1 MMHPRKLPTPPIP
14 PGWAGRVG
22 NFLTHDYGSRLDRYV
37 NSVRN
42 PPAVLGL
49 AAMGSILCGL
59 FLHPQGFVLALGIA
73 AVLSLGVVWPW
84 VSVRGLSG
92 SLAFERARARE
103 GDPVVVHLE
112 FRNRC
117 PWGVWGL
124 VVRGGLSDP
133 MDADMSGGSGIGR
146 SHLAA
151 WSKSVES
158 LTFTPRR
165 RGAYPLAPPRIAS
178 GFPFGLR
185 TVSRSLTVRSSLL
198 VWPRT
203 FPVGPIPL
211 TAGGRS
217 YEGAAMRD
225 RAGHSGD
232 LLGVRPY
239 RRGDPLRRVHWPQT
253 ARNGELIVCE
263 LQECAVPRVQV
274 VVDTHP
280 EFHAGSGPDG
290 SREWAIRI
298 AASFCE
304 GWIAEGADVEV
315 LFAGRVVTARGGS
328 VRSKQ
333 ARFLD
338 ALALLGDED
347 FLRVPDLLDL
357 PACRD
362 FGRGLRV
369 VIATDMAL
377 ARIAATRSSR
387 IAHRY
392 VVLKAES
399 FSDGAGPRVS
409 PMLEVRP
416 WVTLDD
422 PTSIPRR
429 LREAGKEVPL
439 GH

>member
-1 MMHPRKLPTPPIP
+1 M
-14 PGWAGRVG
+14 
-22 NFLTHDYGSRLDRYV
+22 N
-37 NSVRN
+37 
-42 PPAVLGL
+42 
-49 AAMGSILCGL
+49 
-59 FLHPQGFVLALGIA
+59 
-73 AVLSLGVVWPW
+73 
-84 VSVRGLSG
+84 
-92 SLAFERARARE
+92 E
-103 GDPVVVHLE
+103 
-112 FRNRC
+112 
-117 PWGVWGL
+117 
-124 VVRGGLSDP
+124 
-133 MDADMSGGSGIGR
+133 DMSEGPGVGL

-151 WSKSVES
+151 WSKSTGS
-158 LTFTPRR
+158 ITFTPRL
-165 RGAYPLAPPRIAS
+165 RGAYPLTTPQVAS

-185 TVSRSLTVRSSLL
+185 TASRPLAVRSSLL

-211 TAGGRS
+211 SAGGRS
-217 YEGAAMRD
+217 FEGAAMRD

-232 LLGVRPY
+232 LLGVRHY

-263 LQECAVPRVQV
+263 LQECAVPRIQV

-280 EFHAGSGPDG
+280 EFHAGSGRDG

-304 GWIAEGADVEV
+304 GWIAEGAEVEAI
-315 LFAGRVVTARGGS
+315 FAGRVVTARGGS

-338 ALALLGDED
+338 ALALLGNDD
-347 FLRVPDLLDL
+347 FLRLPDLLDL

-377 ARIAATRSSR
+377 ARVAATRSSR
-387 IAHRY
+387 IANRY

-399 FSDGAGPRVS
+399 FSDSAGPRVA
-409 PMLEVRP
+409 PILDVRP

-422 PTSIPRR
+422 RTSIPRR
-429 LREAGKEVPL
+429 LREAWKEVPL
-439 GH
+439 GP